1 VHQTHCHILLNAK
14 AGTANALSI
23 SGADLAAKLAE
34 RGLIAEIDENT
45 DRPMSERLIRAATSA
60 APIVVAAGGDG
71 TITALANSILGS
83 DKKLGILPLGTVN
96 ALAKDLNIPL
106 ELDLAIDVLASQN
119 CRTIDVGRVDGR
131 IFLHKVVVGVVPELA
146 AGREHIR
153 GRTDFRAKWGFFLFI
168 LRRLAR
174 TRRFAVAMDLGDGNV
189 RIERVQALAVASN
202 AYEQG
207 VGRIFSRQRLD
218 EGSLY
223 VYLLSHL
230 NIRDF
235 FRLWGG
241 MIMGTWQNDSELTIL
256 KTRQVTLTTHK
267 KAMNVMFDGEVE
279 KLETPMTFEVLPS
292 SLCVIAPASVLP
304 DTPAADPDK
313 VAL

>member
-1 VHQTHCHILLNAK
+1 MT
-14 AGTANALSI
+14 
-23 SGADLAAKLAE
+23 GAELAARLAE
-34 RGLIAEIDENT
+34 RGLKAEID
-45 DRPMSERLIRAATSA
+45 DDMHKPMEGRLIRAATSA

-71 TITALANSILGS
+71 TITALANAILGS

-106 ELDLAIDVLASQN
+106 DLDLALDVLGTQA

-131 IFLHKVVVGVVPELA
+131 VFLHKVVVGVVPELA

-153 GRTDFRAKWGFFLFI
+153 GRTDLRAKLGFFLFI

-174 TRRFAVAMDLGDGNV
+174 TKRFAVAMDLGDGQT

-223 VYLLSHL
+223 VYFLSHL

-235 FRLWGG
+235 FRLCSG
-241 MIMGTWQNDSELTIL
+241 MVMGTWQNDSELTIL
-256 KTRQVTLTTHK
+256 KTRQVTMTTRK
-267 KAMNVMFDGEVE
+267 RAMNVMFDGEVE
-279 KLETPMTFEVLPS
+279 KLATPMTFGILPNA
-292 SLCVIAPASVLP
+292 LCVIAPAAVTP
-304 DTPAADPDK
+304 DTPAADAEE
-313 VAL
+313 VAP

>member
-1 VHQTHCHILLNAK
+1 VQQTLCHVLLNAK
-14 AGTANALSI
+14 AGTASALSMT
-23 SGADLAAKLAE
+23 GAELAAKLAE
-34 RGLIAEIDENT
+34 RGLKAEID
-45 DRPMSERLIRAATSA
+45 DDMHKPMEGRLIRAATSA

-71 TITALANSILGS
+71 TITALANAILGS

-106 ELDLAIDVLASQN
+106 DLDLALDVLGTQA

-131 IFLHKVVVGVVPELA
+131 VFLHKVVVGVVPELA

-153 GRTDFRAKWGFFLFI
+153 GRTDLRAKLGFFLFI

-174 TRRFAVAMDLGDGNV
+174 TKRFAVAMDLGDGQT

-223 VYLLSHL
+223 VYFLSHL

-235 FRLWGG
+235 FRLCSG
-241 MIMGTWQNDSELTIL
+241 MVMGTWQNDSELTIL
-256 KTRQVTLTTHK
+256 KTRQVTMTTRK
-267 KAMNVMFDGEVE
+267 RAMNVMFDGEVE
-279 KLETPMTFEVLPS
+279 KLATPMTFEILPNA
-292 SLCVIAPASVLP
+292 LCVIAPAAVTP
-304 DTPAADPDK
+304 DTPAADAEE
-313 VAL
+313 VAP

>member
-1 VHQTHCHILLNAK
+1 VQQTLCRVLLNAK
-14 AGTANALSI
+14 AGTASALSMT
-23 SGADLAAKLAE
+23 GAELAAKLAE
-34 RGLIAEIDENT
+34 RGLQAEID
-45 DRPMSERLIRAATSA
+45 DDMDKPMEGRLIRAATSA

-71 TITALANSILGS
+71 TITALANAILGS

-106 ELDLAIDVLASQN
+106 DLDLALDVLGTQT

-131 IFLHKVVVGVVPELA
+131 VFLHKVVVGVVPELA

-153 GRTDFRAKWGFFLFI
+153 GRTDLRAKLGFFLFI

-174 TRRFAVAMDLGDGNV
+174 TKRFAVAMDLGDGET

-223 VYLLSHL
+223 VYFLSHL

-235 FRLWGG
+235 FRLCSG
-241 MIMGTWQNDSELTIL
+241 MVMGTWQNDSELTIL
-256 KTRQVTLTTHK
+256 KTRQVTMTTRK
-267 KAMNVMFDGEVE
+267 RAMNVMFDGEVE
-279 KLETPMTFEVLPS
+279 KLATPMTFEILPNA
-292 SLCVIAPASVLP
+292 LCVIAPAAVTP
-304 DTPAADPDK
+304 DTPAADAEE
-313 VAL
+313 VAP

>member
-1 VHQTHCHILLNAK
+1 MHQTRCHVLLNAN
-14 AGTANALSI
+14 AGTASALSI
-23 SGADLAAKLAE
+23 SGAELAEKLAQ
-34 RGLIAEIDENT
+34 RGLIAEIDDET
-45 DRPMSERLIRAATSA
+45 DRPMEGRLIRAATSP

-71 TITALANSILGS
+71 TITGLANAILGS
-83 DKKLGILPLGTVN
+83 DKQLGILPLGTVN

-106 ELDLAIDVLASQN
+106 DLDLALDVLATRH
-119 CRTIDVGRVDGR
+119 CRLIDVGRVDGR
-131 IFLHKVVVGVVPELA
+131 VFLHKVVVGVVPELA

-153 GRTDFRAKWGFFLFI
+153 GRMTLRAKIGFFLFI

-174 TRRFAVAMDLGDGNV
+174 TKRFAVAMDLGDGET
-189 RIERVQALAVASN
+189 RIERVQAFAVASN

-241 MIMGTWQNDSELTIL
+241 MVMGTWQNDSELTIL
-256 KTRQVTLTTHK
+256 KTRQVTLTTRK

-279 KLETPMTFEVLPS
+279 KLPTPMTFEILPS
-292 SLCVIAPASVLP
+292 ALCVIAPAHPEP
-304 DTPAADPDK
+304 DTSQTGSEESAQ
-313 VAL
+313 